1 MEALQK
7 MLLFLELIWA
17 HLCILIIKNDI
28 SILGE
33 RPRQGSDDTTL
44 AADVKYPFNLTQS
57 KRRFV
62 LSLHYNGSRNFLF
75 VNAIKIHQFKAKE
88 SEAKPYPLCF
98 GNISKD
104 FTINNMR
111 KRKMKQD

>member
-1 MEALQK
+1 MEALQN
-7 MLLFLELIWA
+7 MSLFLELIWA

-75 VNAIKIHQFKAKE
+75 VNAIKIHQLKAKE

>member
-44 AADVKYPFNLTQS
+44 TADVKYHINFTQS
-57 KRRFV
+57 KRRSV
-62 LSLHYNGSRNFLF
+62 LNLHYNESRNFLF

-104 FTINNMR
+104 FAINNMI
-111 KRKMKQD
+111 KRKKKQD

>member
-1 MEALQK
+1 M
-7 MLLFLELIWA
+7 
-17 HLCILIIKNDI
+17 IIKNDI

-44 AADVKYPFNLTQS
+44 TADVKYPFNFTQS
-57 KRRFV
+57 KR
-62 LSLHYNGSRNFLF
+62 SLHYNESRNVLF

-111 KRKMKQD
+111 KIKMKQD